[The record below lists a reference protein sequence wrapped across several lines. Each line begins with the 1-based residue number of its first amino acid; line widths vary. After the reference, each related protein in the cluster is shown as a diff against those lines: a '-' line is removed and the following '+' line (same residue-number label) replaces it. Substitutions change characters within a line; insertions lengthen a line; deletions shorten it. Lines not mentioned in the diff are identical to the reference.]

1 MTLGCAAVTLTL
13 IYRYVN
19 KVINKYPLLLLTLAV
34 VTSCGKHVVIL
45 AVELRGVCQ
54 EVGLNTKFK
63 YDVGQFEDCGYSME
77 AIYSSSDQD
86 YDSGDKRGTKR

>member
-1 MTLGCAAVTLTL
+1 M
-13 IYRYVN
+13 
-19 KVINKYPLLLLTLAV
+19 LTLAV

-45 AVELRGVCQ
+45 AVELRGICQ

-86 YDSGDKRGTKR
+86 YDSGDKRGTKRWLWRQTNNCAGDFYLGYAQLN